1 MSARRFLRGFLR
13 ALLLGAACGAS
24 ASRAQDYRVYEGA
37 AIPAEIETMYARG
50 LQYLVR
56 SQAANGSWA
65 DASQGPHGIAALATL
80 AMLAH
85 GDDPNDG
92 PCAGAIRRALDFL
105 ITSQNARTGY
115 IGASMYNHGFAT
127 LALAESYGAVDDPRI
142 GPALQRAVDLI
153 LSSQQRNR
161 FGAWRYSPDADD
173 ADTTVSGAQIVAL
186 LAARNAGLAVPDD
199 ALQRALLFYRY
210 CQSGDGGIGYTGPD
224 SGNGPRTAIGVLCY
238 ALARKKDAPTYRN
251 ALRFLETAMEGDG
264 YAFYFLYYNA
274 QALFQSDMRLWQRW
288 NQDNARW
295 LRESQAGDG
304 SWNDDTAGTTFGTS
318 TALLSLALNYRFLPI
333 YER

>member
-1 MSARRFLRGFLR
+1 MSARSFLRTAAR
-13 ALLLGAACGAS
+13 ALFLGAVCAATGA
-24 ASRAQDYRVYEGA
+24 RAQDFRVYEGA
-37 AIPAEIETMYARG
+37 AISAEIETMYVRG

-56 SQAANGSWA
+56 SQSSNGSWEG
-65 DASQGPHGIAALATL
+65 ASQGPQGIAALAML

-105 ITSQNARTGY
+105 IRSQNARTGY
-115 IGASMYNHGFAT
+115 IGPSMYNHGFAT

-161 FGAWRYSPDADD
+161 YGAWRYSPDADD
-173 ADTTVSGAQIVAL
+173 ADTTVSGAQFVAL
-186 LAARNAGLAVPDD
+186 IAARNAGLSVPDD

-210 CQSGDGGIGYTGPD
+210 CQSADGGIGYTGPD
-224 SGNGPRTAIGVLCY
+224 SGNGPRTAIGVLCH
-238 ALARKKDAPTYRN
+238 ALARKKDSPVYRG
-251 ALRFLETAMEGDG
+251 ALRFLETSMEGDG
-264 YAFYFLYYNA
+264 YTFYFLYYNA
-274 QALFQSDMRLWQRW
+274 QALFQSDMRVWQRW
-288 NQDNARW
+288 NQGNARW
-295 LRESQAGDG
+295 LRETQAADG
-304 SWNDDTAGTTFGTS
+304 SWSDETAGTTFGTS